1 MSEQQQSGQEQ
12 LDVTAMMEE
21 LYEKLVLL
29 NYEQSYLKQKGGKPL
44 NRAYFVNQTNSSEQF
59 TQFKTLVKWLFQ
71 QNDVQTSDFNKLDDP
86 VTLSQNI
93 INELKNIGIEVDF
106 PPLKLKQ
113 GFGEYVV
120 YVLLQLAT
128 RALQKKKFQY
138 KKAKI
143 EQQSQTRQDDEPVQE
158 TGSVSSD
165 SDPEVASD
173 EEPEDVFTEQGF
185 QKDEDKMVIES
196 NVNPKEWAKEVERAA
211 QKIKI
216 VIKPDAGEWRQHFD
230 ATKQYSNQI
239 KTILPEA
246 RIKLE
251 RMSDE
256 LAEILDRITKRE
268 YNINENMS
276 EMSNEFKKKNEEYK
290 KIELQYQ
297 NYTNAKK
304 EMNDQY
310 KQIQEK
316 FETVQNKLNEHG
328 SVSTDQSPVIRIKA
342 SLTKLRLEIKQMDLR
357 IGVLSHTILQ
367 RTFHDAK
374 AIQERDY
381 HENGLILNESDE
393 LTD

>member
-1 MSEQQQSGQEQ
+1 MSEQQSGQDQ
-12 LDVTAMMEE
+12 LDVTAMMDE
-21 LYEKLVLL
+21 LYDKLILL

-59 TQFKTLVKWLFQ
+59 NQFKTLVKWLFQ

-106 PPLKLKQ
+106 PPIKLKQ

-128 RALQKKKFQY
+128 KALQKKKFQY

-165 SDPEVASD
+165 SDPDVASE

-230 ATKQYSNQI
+230 ATKQYSNSI

-251 RMSDE
+251 RISDE
-256 LAEILDRITKRE
+256 LGEILDRITKRE

-276 EMSNEFKKKNEEYK
+276 EMCLEFKKKNEEYK

-304 EMNDQY
+304 EMTDQY

-328 SVSTDQSPVIRIKA
+328 SVSTNQSPVISIKA

-393 LTD
+393 FTD

>member
-1 MSEQQQSGQEQ
+1 MSEQQAGQDQ
-12 LDVTAMMEE
+12 LDVTAMMDE
-21 LYEKLVLL
+21 LYDKLILL
-29 NYEQSYLKQKGGKPL
+29 NYESTYLKQKGGKPL

-128 RALQKKKFQY
+128 KALQKKKFQY

-143 EQQSQTRQDDEPVQE
+143 EQQSQTRQDEEPVQE

-256 LAEILDRITKRE
+256 LGEILDRITKRE

-276 EMSNEFKKKNEEYK
+276 DMCNEFKKKNEEYK

-374 AIQERDY
+374 AVQERDY

>member
-1 MSEQQQSGQEQ
+1 MSEQQAGQDQ
-12 LDVTAMMEE
+12 LDVTAMMDE
-21 LYEKLVLL
+21 LYDKLILL
-29 NYEQSYLKQKGGKPL
+29 NYESTYLKQKGGKPL

-128 RALQKKKFQY
+128 KALQKKKFQY

-143 EQQSQTRQDDEPVQE
+143 EQQSQTRQDEEPVQE

-173 EEPEDVFTEQGF
+173 EEPEDVFNEQGF

-256 LAEILDRITKRE
+256 LGEILDRITKRE

-276 EMSNEFKKKNEEYK
+276 EMCNEFKKKNEEYK

>member
-1 MSEQQQSGQEQ
+1 MSEQQAGQEQ
-12 LDVTAMMEE
+12 LDVTAMMDE
-21 LYEKLVLL
+21 LYDKLILL
-29 NYEQSYLKQKGGKPL
+29 NYEQTYLKQKGGKPL

-128 RALQKKKFQY
+128 KALQKKKFQY

-143 EQQSQTRQDDEPVQE
+143 EQQSQTRQDEEPVQE

-256 LAEILDRITKRE
+256 LGEILDRITKRE

-276 EMSNEFKKKNEEYK
+276 DMCNEFKKKNEEYK
-290 KIELQYQ
+290 NIELQYQ

-374 AIQERDY
+374 AVQERDY

>member
-1 MSEQQQSGQEQ
+1 MSEQQSGQDQ
-12 LDVTAMMEE
+12 LDVTAMMDE
-21 LYEKLVLL
+21 LYDKLILL

-59 TQFKTLVKWLFQ
+59 NQFKTLVKWLFQ
-71 QNDVQTSDFNKLDDP
+71 QSDVQTSDFNKLDDP

-128 RALQKKKFQY
+128 KALQKKKFQY

-165 SDPEVASD
+165 SDPEVASE

-256 LAEILDRITKRE
+256 LGEILDRITKRE

-276 EMSNEFKKKNEEYK
+276 EMCTEFKKKNEEYK

-304 EMNDQY
+304 EMTDQY

-316 FETVQNKLNEHG
+316 YETVQNKLNEHG
-328 SVSTDQSPVIRIKA
+328 SVSTNQSPVISIKA

>member
-1 MSEQQQSGQEQ
+1 MSEQQAGQEQ

-239 KTILPEA
+239 KAILPEA

-276 EMSNEFKKKNEEYK
+276 EMCIEFKKKNEEYK

-342 SLTKLRLEIKQMDLR
+342 GLTKLRLEIKQMDLR

>member
-1 MSEQQQSGQEQ
+1 MSEQQSGQDQ
-12 LDVTAMMEE
+12 LDVTAMMDE
-21 LYEKLVLL
+21 LYDKLILL

-59 TQFKTLVKWLFQ
+59 NQFKTLVKWLFQ

-106 PPLKLKQ
+106 PPIKLKQ

-128 RALQKKKFQY
+128 KALQKKKFQY

-165 SDPEVASD
+165 SDPEVASE

-251 RMSDE
+251 RMGDE
-256 LAEILDRITKRE
+256 LGEILDRITKRE

-276 EMSNEFKKKNEEYK
+276 EMSTEFKKKNEEYK

-304 EMNDQY
+304 EMTDQY

-328 SVSTDQSPVIRIKA
+328 SVSTNQSPVISIKA
-342 SLTKLRLEIKQMDLR
+342 ALTKLRLEIKQMDLR

-374 AIQERDY
+374 AIQERDF
-381 HENGLILNESDE
+381 HEHGLILNESDE

>member
-1 MSEQQQSGQEQ
+1 MSEQQAGQEQ
-12 LDVTAMMEE
+12 LDVTAMMDE
-21 LYEKLVLL
+21 LYDKLILL

-128 RALQKKKFQY
+128 KALQKKKFQY

-173 EEPEDVFTEQGF
+173 EEPEDVFNEQGF

-251 RMSDE
+251 KMSDE

-276 EMSNEFKKKNEEYK
+276 DMCNEFKKKNEEYK